1 MRPLDGR
8 CMRAF
13 AWFLAASIGLM
24 APAKAAPPRAASIN
38 LCTDELVLLMAN
50 KNQVASVTHLSQDAN
65 ESALWQ
71 AARRYPRNDGSLMGV
86 ARWRPRLVFTM
97 GGGPRDRAGIADRL
111 GMRVIDLPYPVSLAD
126 LRANIR
132 TVAAALGQ
140 RARGEALNRRIAWL
154 ERTQPGR
161 ASDTIWLS
169 GGGRSM
175 SPDGLGAAWLRLA
188 GLRQRPLPGES
199 AGLDTLATAPP
210 QVLIRSNYRARQFS
224 RAQGWLRH
232 PLAARV
238 RAGRTLAADGRR
250 WTCLGPL
257 LVPEI
262 MRLRRELAR

>member
-8 CMRAF
+8 CMRVF
-13 AWFLAASIGLM
+13 AWFLAASLGLM
-24 APAKAAPPRAASIN
+24 APAEAARPRAASLN
-38 LCTDELVLLMAN
+38 LCTDELVLLIADPA
-50 KNQVASVTHLSQDAN
+50 QVASVTHLSQDPS

-71 AARRYPRNDGSLMGV
+71 AARHYPRNDGSVISV
-86 ARWRPRLVFTM
+86 AKWQPQVVFAM
-97 GGGPRDRAGIADRL
+97 GGGPRDRAGIANRL
-111 GMRVIDLPYPVSLAD
+111 GMRVINLPYPVSLAD

-154 ERTQPGR
+154 ERTRPGR

-169 GGGRSM
+169 GSGRSM

-224 RAQGWLRH
+224 KAQGWLRH

-238 RAGRTLAADGRR
+238 QAGRTLVADGRR
-250 WTCLGPL
+250 WTCMGPL